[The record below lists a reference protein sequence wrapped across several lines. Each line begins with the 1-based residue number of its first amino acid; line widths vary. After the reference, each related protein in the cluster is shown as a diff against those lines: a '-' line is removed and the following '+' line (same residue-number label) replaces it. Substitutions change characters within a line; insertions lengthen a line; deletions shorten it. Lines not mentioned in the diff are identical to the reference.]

1 MLKLALILTLT
12 VFLSNCMT
20 IKALEMELT
29 TPSRVKCISGGK
41 VIYDGTP
48 SGVLEDGPVT
58 YIEDEKTGQ
67 MLKTQADCTYYY

>member
-1 MLKLALILTLT
+1 MLKLTLILILAL
-12 VFLSNCMT
+12 FLSNCMT

-29 TPSRVKCISGGK
+29 TPSRVLCISEGG

-48 SGVLEDGPVT
+48 SGVLEDGPIT

-67 MLKTQADCTYYY
+67 MLKTQANCTYYY